1 MKHTILTLLL
11 LAHATLS
18 FSQVTGKVID
28 SKTREP
34 LDYVN
39 IYYEGKNVGDQ
50 TDEHRLFVIKEDS
63 LWKELTVA
71 SMGYKTQVVRLKE
84 FGKNQDITIKLVPDD
99 KTLTGDTILTATFA
113 IDQHMITIGELEN
126 GSVTG
131 AGTYDYGTEVTLT
144 ATPEVSPRGRLK
156 RYRLPTAICVS
167 RMPPLLM
174 FEKKHLITQ

>member
-18 FSQVTGKVID
+18 FSQVTGTVID

-50 TDEHRLFVIKEDS
+50 TDEHGLFVIKEDS

-99 KTLTGDTILTATFA
+99 
-113 IDQHMITIGELEN
+113 
-126 GSVTG
+126 
-131 AGTYDYGTEVTLT
+131 
-144 ATPEVSPRGRLK
+144 
-156 RYRLPTAICVS
+156 
-167 RMPPLLM
+167 
-174 FEKKHLITQ
+174 